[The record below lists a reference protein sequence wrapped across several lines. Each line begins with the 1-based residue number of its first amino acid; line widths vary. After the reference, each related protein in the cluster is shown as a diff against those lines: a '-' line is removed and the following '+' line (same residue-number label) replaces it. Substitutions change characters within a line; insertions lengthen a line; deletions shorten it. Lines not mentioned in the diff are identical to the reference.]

1 MEIKQKKV
9 VEISYKELFEVFG
22 IEVDVEEAYIWSSST
37 RNSIMIEYEYKD
49 KDEGGEKNEKL

>member
-49 KDEGGEKNEKL
+49 EGGEKNEKL